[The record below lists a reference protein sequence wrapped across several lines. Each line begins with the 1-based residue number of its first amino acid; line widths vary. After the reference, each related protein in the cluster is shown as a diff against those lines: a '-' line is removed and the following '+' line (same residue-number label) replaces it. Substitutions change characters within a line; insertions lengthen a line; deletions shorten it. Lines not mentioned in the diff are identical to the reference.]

1 MDAAPAPGLASAGVV
16 GLTAPTLGT
25 KHEMVT
31 VLGNDKVV
39 HHVYSRYTH
48 ISSPFNGAPMPVI
61 LDLAT
66 THPLRETQV
75 LTMLHEYW
83 TDPGTRTIPEIGRFE
98 TNADGASLAHA
109 GKECLP
115 LQMKM
120 VTLTVMSKEKRK
132 LMGLLEAAVLWEISA
147 EQDLKASGQWGATRA
162 RTTQFKPR
170 DFTSSTSGRTL
181 DGHRSIT
188 SLLLSRSEAASACK
202 GQCPELPDI
211 DAADR
216 ENPLA
221 VTAYVNDIYAYYR
234 RVETQISPDY
244 MAEQTDI
251 NDRMR
256 AILVDWL
263 VEVHL
268 KFKLMPETLYL
279 TTNLIDRYLA
289 KDNVTRKNLQLVGVT
304 AMLLA
309 AKYEEIWA
317 PEVRDFVYISD
328 KAYTKVQILAMEKTM
343 LRSLGFNLTVPTP
356 YHFMFRYLKA
366 AGADKKCE
374 LLTMF
379 FAELAMPE
387 YSMLKYSSSLLS
399 AAAVYTALVTLGEPC
414 FPPALK
420 AHCGYTEEEIR

>member
-1 MDAAPAPGLASAGVV
+1 MGDIGNFVSAHQSRQSSKNSAVPTKE
-16 GLTAPTLGT
+16 TATL
-25 KHEMVT
+25 
-31 VLGNDKVV
+31 
-39 HHVYSRYTH
+39 S
-48 ISSPFNGAPMPVI
+48 
-61 LDLAT
+61 
-66 THPLRETQV
+66 Q
-75 LTMLHEYW
+75 
-83 TDPGTRTIPEIGRFE
+83 
-98 TNADGASLAHA
+98 
-109 GKECLP
+109 
-115 LQMKM
+115 
-120 VTLTVMSKEKRK
+120 
-132 LMGLLEAAVLWEISA
+132 A
-147 EQDLKASGQWGATRA
+147 EEDLKASGQWGATRP

-170 DFTSSTSGRTL
+170 EFSSSTSGRAL

-202 GQCPELPDI
+202 DQCPELPDI

-234 RVETQISPDY
+234 RVEAQISPDY

-289 KDNVTRKNLQLVGVT
+289 KENVTRKNLQLVGVT

-317 PEVRDFVYISD
+317 PEVKDFVYISD
-328 KAYTKVQILAMEKTM
+328 KAYTKAQILAMEKTM

-387 YSMLKYSSSLLS
+387 YNMLKYSSSLLS

-420 AHCGYTEEEIR
+420 AHCGYSEEEVRPCAVQLVNLHRRAATSSLLAVHKKYSFPKFSEVAKMQPALSLLDEA